1 MHIDRKCDLMT
12 EKEHRFIEKLYIENF
27 DKLYHY
33 ANTVLQ
39 DSEASKDLVN
49 DTFTDAVRKASQLTV
64 HEKPVGWLIEA
75 LKRNI
80 KSYKR
85 NHAKK
90 PQIIPLSDEEP
101 LSETEMTEDNSE
113 FLDYAPALSE
123 EECRMLALYYEK
135 GYSHKD
141 LAEEF
146 GISISASQKRLERI
160 KQRVRQMLDEK

>member
-1 MHIDRKCDLMT
+1 MT

-33 ANTVLQ
+33 ANTVLL
-39 DSEASKDLVN
+39 DSEASKELVN

-64 HEKPVGWLIEA
+64 HENPVGWLIEA
-75 LKRNI
+75 LKLNI

-85 NHAKK
+85 NQAKK
-90 PQIIPLSDEEP
+90 PQIFP
-101 LSETEMTEDNSE
+101 LSETEMTEDSSE

-123 EECRMLALYYEK
+123 EECRMLTLYYEK
-135 GYSHKD
+135 GYSHKE

-160 KQRVRQMLDEK
+160 KRRLRQMLDEK